1 MARVHGALR
10 IEEEVAE
17 IRALLISQAARPA
30 GAGAHPAT
38 QRPDAPDEAAASVA
52 AATPIGPLQ
61 SDVRALLTAREQEI
75 AALVATGRRSR
86 AIADELFLS
95 HRTVET
101 HLARIYR
108 KLNVSSRTA
117 LAHLLQGADNAGTE

>member
-1 MARVHGALR
+1 MTA
-10 IEEEVAE
+10 
-17 IRALLISQAARPA
+17 A
-30 GAGAHPAT
+30 GAAANPA
-38 QRPDAPDEAAASVA
+38 PV
-52 AATPIGPLQ
+52 PLQ

-117 LAHLLQGADNAGTE
+117 LAHRLQGSDTVGSD

>member
-1 MARVHGALR
+1 M
-10 IEEEVAE
+10 
-17 IRALLISQAARPA
+17 
-30 GAGAHPAT
+30 
-38 QRPDAPDEAAASVA
+38 
-52 AATPIGPLQ
+52 Q
-61 SDVRALLTAREQEI
+61 SGVRALLTTREQEI

-117 LAHLLQGADNAGTE
+117 LAHLLQETDSGGTE

>member
-1 MARVHGALR
+1 M
-10 IEEEVAE
+10 
-17 IRALLISQAARPA
+17 
-30 GAGAHPAT
+30 
-38 QRPDAPDEAAASVA
+38 
-52 AATPIGPLQ
+52 
-61 SDVRALLTAREQEI
+61 DVRALLTTREQEI

-117 LAHLLQGADNAGTE
+117 LAHLLQEADSGGTE